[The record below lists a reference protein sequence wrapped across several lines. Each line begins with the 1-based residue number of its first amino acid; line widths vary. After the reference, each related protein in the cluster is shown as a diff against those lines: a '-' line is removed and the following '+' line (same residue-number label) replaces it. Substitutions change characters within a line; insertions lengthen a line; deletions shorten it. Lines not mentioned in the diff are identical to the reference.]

1 MEKQNQTVF
10 DIKDAFAKYIKSRIQ
25 VEDQMNFEDFS
36 KLKFQYGFPVILL
49 DLIFTL
55 TGQLMNENQN
65 YSSSKDIGKVQ
76 SVK

>member
-1 MEKQNQTVF
+1 
-10 DIKDAFAKYIKSRIQ
+10 
-25 VEDQMNFEDFS
+25 MNFEDFS